1 MEQHFFKKCQIKEM
15 IEMENRRIKL
25 TKRLI
30 NESFI
35 ELLQAKPF
43 NKISVKEICD
53 NADINRTTFYNYYD
67 DQYDLLSNI
76 EDNFINDINT
86 LLKKYDF
93 FNSNRVNVDTMLLE
107 ILNYIKDNKL
117 IFLSLFETYDAN
129 FINRIVNVLGEAFIK
144 MLQKGKGLN
153 KKEAEYELY
162 YVVYGILNVIRQWL
176 LNDKKTSSK
185 ELVQIIFKIN
195 NYNN

>member
-1 MEQHFFKKCQIKEM
+1 
-15 IEMENRRIKL
+15 MENRRIKL

-144 MLQKGKGLN
+144 MLQKGKSLN

-195 NYNN
+195 NYNNSLLQQ